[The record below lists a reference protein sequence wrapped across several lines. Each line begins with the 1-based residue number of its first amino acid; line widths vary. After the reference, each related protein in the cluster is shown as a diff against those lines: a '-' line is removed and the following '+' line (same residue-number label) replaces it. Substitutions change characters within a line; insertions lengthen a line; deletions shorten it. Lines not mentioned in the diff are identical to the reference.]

1 MTKQKNKKNFKCTKG
16 VYFLASV
23 YFAPIKNSE
32 HLTLK
37 HYVSPVEGRIYEING
52 IKFGIS
58 KYNDYN
64 VVDYKSGVLISG
76 SRTKIFHSYKEFEN
90 NIEEFYDIFKK
101 NEPEEKVKETMEV
114 YKKLI
119 QDYKEKLKTAGIVV
133 KE

>member
-1 MTKQKNKKNFKCTKG
+1 MKKFKCKKG
-16 VYFLASV
+16 IYFLALV
-23 YFAPIKNSE
+23 YLPI
-32 HLTLK
+32 K
-37 HYVSPVEGRIYEING
+37 HYVRPIKGRIYEING

-64 VVDYKSGVLISG
+64 VVDYESGVLISG

-101 NEPEEKVKETMEV
+101 IESDEKVKETMKI

-119 QDYKEKLKTAGIVV
+119 QDYKEKPKVV
-133 KE
+133 EQ